1 MARSRVAQLGAVLLL
16 AGCASSRQ
24 LSIGEA
30 QQFGERRY
38 EAATDEIYDATWLA
52 LEARGASV
60 IDGDRLAGTMVV
72 TQAVGATFD
81 VDIAALGSEQRVV
94 FTPREGVSS
103 SDWSDLLDDVKRRVR
118 ATIRVWHDLPEW
130 KFDGRRNSLSVP
142 GYSLQPPED
151 WAWLDF
157 DVSRR
162 RVNVQEKRARGVEN
176 LTMTVELERRRVKP
190 SMMATLQRA
199 VTTMLAARVKVK
211 FPSTIEAEED
221 GTGAHGTWRVFN
233 GGEARDVAWHGV
245 EVPLGDT
252 QVTVVMVCPLEKRAS
267 CDALWP
273 KVFDSQ
279 VNR

>member
-1 MARSRVAQLGAVLLL
+1 MTRSRVDQLCLLL
-16 AGCASSRQ
+16 LFAACASSRQ
-24 LSIGEA
+24 LTIDEA
-30 QQFGERRY
+30 KRFGERRY
-38 EAATDEIYDATWLA
+38 DAATDEMFDATWLA
-52 LEARGASV
+52 LEAHGANV

-94 FTPREGVSS
+94 FTPRESVGSTE
-103 SDWSDLLDDVKRRVR
+103 WSELLDDVNRRVR
-118 ATIRVWHDLPEW
+118 ATIKVWHDLPEW

-142 GYSLQPPED
+142 GYSLQPPSE

-157 DVSRR
+157 DISRR

-176 LTMTVELERRRVKP
+176 LTMTVELERRRTKP
-190 SMMATLQRA
+190 SMVNTLQRA

-211 FPSTIEAEED
+211 FPSTVEADED
-221 GTGAHGTWRVFN
+221 GTGSHGVWRVFN
-233 GGEARDVAWHGV
+233 GGEARDVSWHGV

-252 QVTVVMVCPLEKRAS
+252 QVTVVMVCPLEKRAV
-267 CDALWP
+267 CDGLWP

-279 VNR
+279 DNR

>member
-1 MARSRVAQLGAVLLL
+1 MTRSRVELLAWLVLL
-16 AGCASSRQ
+16 AACASSRQ

-30 QQFGERRY
+30 RQFAERRY
-38 EAATDEIYDATWLA
+38 EAAPDEIYDATWLA

-81 VDIAALGSEQRVV
+81 VDIAALGAEQRVV
-94 FTPREGVSS
+94 FTPREAVSS
-103 SDWSDLLDDVKRRVR
+103 TDWAELLDDVNRRVR
-118 ATIRVWHDLPEW
+118 ATIKVWHDLPEW
-130 KFDGRRNSLSVP
+130 KFDGRRNALSVP
-142 GYSLQPPED
+142 GYSLQPPAE

-157 DVSRR
+157 DISRR

-176 LTMTVELERRRVKP
+176 LTLTLELERRRTRP
-190 SMMATLQRA
+190 SMVNTLQRA

-211 FPSTIEAEED
+211 FPSTLEADED
-221 GTGAHGTWRVFN
+221 GTGSHGVWRVFN

-252 QVTVVMVCPLEKRAS
+252 QVTVVMVCPLEKRAR

-273 KVFDSQ
+273 QVFDSQ